1 MLYARITAAMAL
13 LLQPADCLL
22 LSAATVRAPVAHS
35 ASFALSPVAA
45 PRSSII
51 EMGRV
56 RARCH
61 SHACAHGVS
70 GGGGGDYGGG
80 KGGGGEIRGGSGGGR

>member
-61 SHACAHGVS
+61 SHGVS

-80 KGGGGEIRGGSGGGR
+80 KGGGGEIRGGIGGGR

>member
-1 MLYARITAAMAL
+1 MLYARVTAAMAL

-35 ASFALSPVAA
+35 ASFALSPVATA
-45 PRSSII
+45 RSSII

-56 RARCH
+56 RATMD
-61 SHACAHGVS
+61 GVS
-70 GGGGGDYGGG
+70 GGGGGDC
-80 KGGGGEIRGGSGGGR
+80 GGEESGGEWWRRG

>member
-35 ASFALSPVAA
+35 ASFALSPVAP

-56 RARCH
+56 RATM
-61 SHACAHGVS
+61 
-70 GGGGGDYGGG
+70 GGGDCGGG
-80 KGGGGEIRGGSGGGR
+80 QGGGGEARGGSG